1 MEEDTNLDEVQEGG
15 WKRERKGEHEGG
27 REVQTGM
34 LTGKGTGRRTGRRKE
49 MRLERRTDRRT
60 IRGQEE
66 FRKED
71 TVHKEDRRPGKENI
85 Q

>member
-34 LTGKGTGRRTGRRKE
+34 LTGKGTGRRKE
-49 MRLERRTDRRT
+49 MRLEMRTDRRT